1 MTKRIFRAICLAAL
15 GVFLASMVLI
25 MGVLYNYFSNVQREQ
40 LRMQAALAVQGVSHE
55 GAAYF
60 EDLRVTDYR
69 LTWIGED
76 GTVRY
81 DSQSGTTENH
91 LEREEVIEALSEG
104 YGESTRYSS
113 TLMERSFY
121 TAQRLPDGTVLR
133 LSISQ
138 RSILTLLLGM
148 VQPILMVFVV
158 AAVLSVLL
166 AVRISRKIIAPLN
179 DLDLDNPLNNQE
191 YDEISPLLRR
201 IDKQQAQLQA
211 QAAALRQK
219 QNELSTIVG
228 SMNEGMILL
237 NQEEKV
243 LSINPAA
250 MALLGATEQCVGAD
264 MLTVSRNL
272 DLQQLLEQALGGQPA
287 TRTTT
292 LQGRIY
298 QIDANPV
305 RSEGQIAG
313 AALFF
318 FDITEQAQAEQLRRE
333 FTANVSHELKTPL
346 HAISG
351 YAELLH
357 HGMVKPADIQ
367 PFAGKI
373 YSETQRLI
381 RLVEDIISLSHL
393 DEGAGDMQWEE
404 TDLYTLA
411 EETVRSLTPAAEAD
425 QVTLELSGQPA
436 VFRGIPQLLHSIVYN
451 LCDNAIKYNRP
462 GGHVSVDV
470 QNEAGSVVLTVT
482 DTGIGIA
489 PEHQTRIFER
499 FYRVDKSHSKEVGG
513 TGLGLS
519 IVKHAAK
526 IHGAAI
532 SIQSAHQAGTTIA
545 VRFPTDSAKR
555 QSNSL

>member
-1 MTKRIFRAICLAAL
+1 MTKRIFRAICMVAL
-15 GVFLASMVLI
+15 GVFLASIVLI
-25 MGVLYNYFSNVQREQ
+25 MGALYSYFSNVQRSQ
-40 LRMQAALAVQGVSHE
+40 LQMQANLAAQGVSHE

-60 EDLRVTDYR
+60 QDLRVTDYR
-69 LTWIGED
+69 MTWIGAD

-81 DSQSGTTENH
+81 DSQSATTENH
-91 LEREEVIEALSEG
+91 LEREEVIEALSTG
-104 YGESTRYSS
+104 YGESTRYSA

-138 RSILTLLLGM
+138 RSVLTLLLGM
-148 VQPILMVFVV
+148 IQPILMVFVI
-158 AAVLSVLL
+158 AAVLCVLL
-166 AVRISRKIIAPLN
+166 AVQISKKIIAPLN

-201 IDKQQAQLQA
+201 IDKQQTQLQT

-219 QNELSTIVG
+219 QNELSTIAG
-228 SMNEGMILL
+228 NMNEGMILL
-237 NQEEKV
+237 NQAKKI

-250 MALLGATEQCVGAD
+250 MSLLDITAQCIGED

-272 DLQQLLEQALGGQPA
+272 DLQSVLEKALGGHPA
-287 TRTTT
+287 TLVTA
-292 LQGRIY
+292 LQGGIY

-305 RSEGQIAG
+305 LSENRAVG

-318 FDITEQAQAEQLRRE
+318 FDITDREQVEQLRRE

-351 YAELLH
+351 YAELLQ
-357 HGMVKPADIQ
+357 HGMVKAEDIQ
-367 PFAGKI
+367 RFADKI
-373 YSETQRLI
+373 YEETQRLI
-381 RLVEDIISLSHL
+381 QLVEDIISLSHL
-393 DEGAGDMQWEE
+393 DEGADDMQWEPV
-404 TDLYTLA
+404 DLYVLA
-411 EETVRSLTPAAEAD
+411 EETARSLIPEAEDAR
-425 QVTLELSGQPA
+425 VTLELSGQPA
-436 VFRGIPQLLHSIVYN
+436 VLTGIPQLLHSILYN
-451 LCDNAIKYNRP
+451 LCDNAIKYNRS

-470 QNEAGSVVLTVT
+470 KNEADSVILTVA

-499 FYRVDKSHSKEVGG
+499 FYRVDKSHSKALGG

-519 IVKHAAK
+519 IVKHAAR

-532 SIQSAHQAGTTIA
+532 AVQSADQAGTT
-545 VRFPTDSAKR
+545 VTVQFPKDGAG
-555 QSNSL
+555 

>member
-25 MGVLYNYFSNVQREQ
+25 LGVLYTYFSTVQRDQ
-40 LRMQAALAVQGVSHE
+40 LKMQTNLAAQGVSNE

-60 EDLRVTDYR
+60 QDLGVENYR
-69 LTWIGED
+69 MTWIGAD
-76 GTVRY
+76 GGVLY
-81 DSQSGTTENH
+81 DSQSNTTENH

-179 DLDLDNPLNNQE
+179 NLDLDDPLSNQE

-201 IDKQQAQLQA
+201 IDKQQTQLQA

-237 NQEEKV
+237 NQAEKI
-243 LSINPAA
+243 LSINPTAMTLLDAA
-250 MALLGATEQCVGAD
+250 EPCVGAD

-272 DLQQLLEQALGGQPA
+272 DLQAVLEEALGGQPA
-287 TRTTT
+287 AVVMT

-305 RSEGQIAG
+305 RSEGQTVG
-313 AALFF
+313 AAVFF
-318 FDITEQAQAEQLRRE
+318 FDITEKEQAERLRRE

-351 YAELLH
+351 YAELLQS
-357 HGMVKPADIQ
+357 GMVKSEDIQ

-373 YSETQRLI
+373 YGETQRLI

-404 TDLYTLA
+404 TDLYALA
-411 EETVRSLTPAAEAD
+411 EETVRSLTPAAEAAR
-425 QVTLELSGQPA
+425 VTLELSGQPA
-436 VFRGIPQLLHSIVYN
+436 VLTGISQLLHSILYN
-451 LCDNAIKYNRP
+451 LCDNGIKYNHP
-462 GGHVSVDV
+462 GGHVAVDV
-470 QNEAGSVVLTVT
+470 RPEADAVVLTVA

-489 PEHQTRIFER
+489 PEHQSRVFER
-499 FYRVDKSHSKEVGG
+499 FYRVDKSRSKEVGG

-532 SIQSAHQAGTTIA
+532 SLQSDGQTGTTIT
-545 VRFPTDSAKR
+545 VRFPKDSPGR
-555 QSNSL
+555 QRSSL